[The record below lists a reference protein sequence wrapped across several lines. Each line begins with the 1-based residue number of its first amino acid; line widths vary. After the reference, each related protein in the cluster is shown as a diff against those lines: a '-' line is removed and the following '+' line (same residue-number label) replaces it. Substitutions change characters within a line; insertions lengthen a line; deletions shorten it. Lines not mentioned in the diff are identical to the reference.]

1 MTGSI
6 KRALTMHGREK
17 EKEKKKRK
25 IGGKIGNLER
35 KNESERKNKE

>member
-17 EKEKKKRK
+17 EKEKKKKDRRENRK
-25 IGGKIGNLER
+25 LR
-35 KNESERKNKE
+35 KEK